1 MRGHFITLEGM
12 DGAGKSTLLNVITAW
27 HATHK
32 IAYHITRE
40 PGGTPLGET
49 LRTLLLH
56 EDMDLNTE
64 ALLMFAARQ
73 QHINQI
79 IRPKLAQGISVI
91 SDRFTDAT
99 FAYQGGGRGFD
110 LAMLSTL
117 EHMVQTGLP
126 PTPERLCEPDVTL
139 WFDLPVAVA
148 AQRLAGARSPDRFE
162 AQSQAFFERVSAA
175 YAARAAQAPQRFV
188 RIDAAQ
194 SLAQVAQQLQQALCQ
209 RGWLKAAP

>member
-91 SDRFTDAT
+91 CDRFTDAS
-99 FAYQGGGRGFD
+99 FAYQSGGRG
-110 LAMLSTL
+110 LAW
-117 EHMVQTGLP
+117 EKVQTLADWVHAD
-126 PTPERLCEPDVTL
+126 LQPDWTIFLDV
-139 WFDLPVAVA
+139 PVALSQA
-148 AQRLAGARSPDRFE
+148 RLAQRPLDRFE
-162 AQSQAFFERVSAA
+162 QENSAFFERVRAA
-175 YAARAAQAPQRFV
+175 YQQRIAQQPTRFCV
-188 RIDAAQ
+188 IDASQDLPTVQHHVEAA
-194 SLAQVAQQLQQALCQ
+194 LAHYWAKHA
-209 RGWLKAAP
+209 

>member
-91 SDRFTDAT
+91 CDRFTDAS
-99 FAYQGGGRGFD
+99 FAYQSGGRG
-110 LAMLSTL
+110 LAW
-117 EHMVQTGLP
+117 EKVQTLADWVHAD
-126 PTPERLCEPDVTL
+126 LQPDWTIFLDV
-139 WFDLPVAVA
+139 PVALSQA
-148 AQRLAGARSPDRFE
+148 RLAQRPLDRFE
-162 AQSQAFFERVSAA
+162 QENSAFFERVRAA
-175 YAARAAQAPQRFV
+175 YQQRIAQQPTRFCV
-188 RIDAAQ
+188 IDASQDLPTVQHHVEA
-194 SLAQVAQQLQQALCQ
+194 ALEHY
-209 RGWLKAAP
+209 WAKHA

>member
-91 SDRFTDAT
+91 CDRFTDAS
-99 FAYQGGGRGFD
+99 FAYQSGGRG
-110 LAMLSTL
+110 LAW
-117 EHMVQTGLP
+117 EKVQTLADWVHAD
-126 PTPERLCEPDVTL
+126 LQPDWTIFLDV
-139 WFDLPVAVA
+139 PVALSQA
-148 AQRLAGARSPDRFE
+148 RLAQRPLDRFE
-162 AQSQAFFERVSAA
+162 QENSAFFERVRAA
-175 YAARAAQAPQRFV
+175 YQQCIAQQPTRFCV
-188 RIDAAQ
+188 IDASQDLPTVQHHVEA
-194 SLAQVAQQLQQALCQ
+194 ALEHY
-209 RGWLKAAP
+209 WAKHA